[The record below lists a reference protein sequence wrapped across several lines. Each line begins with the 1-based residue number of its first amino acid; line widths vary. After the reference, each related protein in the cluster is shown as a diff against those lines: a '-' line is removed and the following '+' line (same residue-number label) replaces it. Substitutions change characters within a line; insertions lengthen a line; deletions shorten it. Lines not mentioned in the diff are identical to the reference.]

1 MERFDLPAAFAAFAD
16 ARKAGFLKVKA
27 AKEQGKRVAGCFCA
41 FTPLEILD
49 AAGLLTVSL
58 CGMSPETIPAAETQ
72 LPRNLCPLIKS
83 SYGFYLTDKCP
94 YTYFADLIVGET
106 TCDGKKKMYELLGQG
121 KEVYVLHLP
130 QGVEAPYAL
139 SMWTSELRRFIAYL
153 EEHFQ
158 ITITDEALRAAIVRR
173 NALRQARCRLME
185 LLAADTPPIS
195 GTELYTFLD
204 GIGFNFDVDDAIR
217 KTCGLEAQIKWP
229 NDVVVN
235 GKKVCGILTE
245 MSLES
250 DYIHYVVVGT
260 GINVNQESI
269 PEELKETATSLS
281 IEKGRKIVR
290 ADVLEHTIAAF
301 EEYYETFMKTADLSM
316 LADEYNEILV
326 SRDKE
331 VKVLDPKGEFSGI
344 SRGINKKGE
353 LLVELKDHS
362 VRNIYAGEVSVRG
375 LYGYV

>member
-1 MERFDLPAAFAAFAD
+1 MDLKS
-16 ARKAGFLKVKA
+16 R
-27 AKEQGKRVAGCFCA
+27 
-41 FTPLEILD
+41 ILS
-49 AAGLLTVSL
+49 LLRTSEEYVSGQEL
-58 CGMSPETIPAAETQ
+58 
-72 LPRNLCPLIKS
+72 
-83 SYGFYLTDKCP
+83 
-94 YTYFADLIVGET
+94 
-106 TCDGKKKMYELLGQG
+106 CDGFGVSRTAVWKAVNLLKEEGYEIEAVKNKGYKLMSYPDSIAKSEIASRLHTKWMRKELHYLDETGSTNNDVKRLAEEGSIPGTIVVADCQSSGKGRRGRAWQSPPGTSISFSILL
-121 KEVYVLHLP
+121 KP
-130 QGVEAPYAL
+130 DIAPDNAP
-139 SMWTSELRRFIAYL
+139 M
-153 EEHFQ
+153 
-158 ITITDEALRAAIVRR
+158 ITL
-173 NALRQARCRLME
+173 LM
-185 LLAADTPPIS
+185 AMA
-195 GTELYTFLD
+195 
-204 GIGFNFDVDDAIR
+204 VADAIR